1 MKDRNYWKI
10 FTPFIIAVSLVA
22 GMIYAQWINS
32 GSDRIAVVTGYQT
45 GKINT
50 LLTYIEQEYVD
61 TISMNQ
67 LVENSIPKILENL
80 DPHSVYIPASEF
92 KSVNEPLEGNFDGIG
107 VQFNIQK
114 DTVFVIK
121 VVPNGPSEKAGILD
135 GDRIIKVNDTL
146 IAGVKITSEQI
157 MKKLRGLK
165 GTRVKVSIFRPG
177 LQNLSDFII
186 TRDKIPL
193 HSVDVAYMADYHTG
207 VIKLNKFS
215 RTTYQEFI
223 DAVKQLRRTGM
234 DGIIIDLRGNGGGY
248 LDAAV
253 NIVDEFIPA
262 GKLIVYTQGK
272 SRPKTELFSTSKF
285 LCGDL
290 PVIIMIDE
298 WSASASEIMAGAIQ
312 DNDRG
317 LIMGRRSFGKGLVQE
332 AINFNDGSALRLT
345 TSRYYT
351 PSGRCI
357 QKTYSGGSDNYNAD
371 IQNRLLNGEFT
382 EKDSIHFSD
391 SQKYFTQNGRIVYG
405 GGGIMPDI
413 FIPADTT
420 GNSTWFSQISRT
432 GLEYQFAFEYTD
444 KNRKYI
450 SQYKTAAGID
460 QYLENQDIFKQF
472 IGFAEKNGI
481 RATKTA
487 IHESGFLVRT
497 RVKALIARNILDNDG
512 FFPIIQNIDV
522 TLLKA
527 IELMKDKEKIN
538 EFLTKKNKS

>member
-193 HSVDVAYMADYHTG
+193 HSVDVAYMADSHTG

-444 KNRKYI
+444 KNRKHI

-497 RVKALIARNILDNDG
+497 RVKALIARNIIDNDG